1 MVNLPAFDIAQAVG
15 FLCFFLGILCFYQ
28 KDDRKLKLTMVA
40 LNLSQ
45 AIHFAMLG
53 AMTACVS
60 AIIALLRTSVSIKT
74 QSRFVAYAFIALTL
88 VWGIYLADKLVDML
102 PIVGA
107 CIGTYALFC
116 LKGIAMRCAFIV
128 GACCWLANNII
139 VGSIGTSLL
148 ETVLIIVN
156 LSTII
161 RLYRL
166 RRAQ

>member
-1 MVNLPAFDIAQAVG
+1 MLNLPTFDIAQAVG
-15 FLCFFLGILCFYQ
+15 FLSLFLGILCFYQ
-28 KDDRKLKLTMVA
+28 KNDRKLKLTMVVF
-40 LNLSQ
+40 NLSQ

-53 AMTACVS
+53 AMTACIS
-60 AIIALLRTSVSIKT
+60 AIIGLLRTWVSIKT
-74 QSRFVAYAFIALTL
+74 QSRYVAYAFIALTL
-88 VWGIYLADKLVDML
+88 LWGVYLAEKLVDML
-102 PIVGA
+102 PIAGA

-116 LKGIAMRCAFIV
+116 LKGIAMRCAFLA

-156 LSTII
+156 VSTII

-166 RRAQ
+166 RNTQ